1 MVNDNTIEAFAEL
14 LYGSVNSMFNN
25 IPRYGVYG
33 HVHNHTI
40 IYFYRKHDV

>member
-1 MVNDNTIEAFAEL
+1 MVNDNTRSVRGATIC
-14 LYGSVNSMFNN
+14 SVNSMFNN